1 MSLPQP
7 VAEVAP
13 VPHGRTAQRLDWLL
27 LPPMVRRM
35 VEDKVGFRVVR
46 ADSAGAGFTPGFASV
61 LCGARG
67 ERVFVKAASTKAQ
80 RPFAEAYRIEIE
92 RLRTLPEDLPAAR
105 LLWSHEDDLWVVLA
119 LEHVVGH
126 NPARPWRRTELDA
139 CLDLLEDLAD
149 RATPP
154 PGGMD
159 LPALGDEL
167 AGFLTGW
174 EHVRR
179 HSPGWPHLEEAA
191 ALAGRMREVTAGS
204 TLVHTDARDDN
215 FLLRPDGTAL
225 LCDWNW
231 AAVGAAWVDTVLLLI
246 SAHGDGV
253 DADSVLAGRRLTRD
267 VDPAHVDVLLALVCG
282 YMLESRDRPVPAS
295 SPYLR
300 VHARWYAEASWAW
313 LAQRRGW

>member
-7 VAEVAP
+7 VAEVAR

-35 VEDKVGFRVVR
+35 VEDNIGFRVVR
-46 ADSAGAGFTPGFASV
+46 ADSAGPGFTPGFASV

-80 RPFAEAYRIEIE
+80 RPFAEAYRVEIE
-92 RLRTLPEDLPAAR
+92 RLRSLPDDLPATR

-119 LEHVVGH
+119 LEYVVGH
-126 NPARPWRRTELDA
+126 NPARPWGRPELDA
-139 CLDLLEDLAD
+139 CLDVLEDLAD

-154 PGGMD
+154 PAGMD
-159 LPALGDEL
+159 LPAFADDL
-167 AGFLTGW
+167 AGFLSGW

-231 AAVGAAWVDTVLLLI
+231 TVVGAAWIDTVLLLI
-246 SAHGDGV
+246 SAHGDGI
-253 DADSVLAGRRLTRD
+253 DADAVLAGRRLTRD
-267 VDPAHVDVLLALVCG
+267 VDPGHVDVLLALFCG

-300 VHARWYAEASWAW
+300 VHSRWYAEASWAW